1 MEQARRLIPGG
12 VSSSPRTGQRPCP
25 LAVVR
30 GSGSRLTD
38 VDGNEYIDYI
48 GAYGP
53 LLLGHGPSVVV
64 DAVRASLDAGLLFGL
79 QHEGEIRAAEAVVE
93 AVPSVDIVSFFGS
106 GSEAVNASLGVAR
119 GVTKRQLV
127 VKFEGHYHGWIEPI
141 GVSQP
146 GAAPQPGPSPLP
158 PIDVP
163 GWPATGS
170 VLVCPW
176 NDTEALAGLFADH
189 GAAIAAVI
197 MEPIACNGGTLQP
210 EPGYLDSVRDLCADH
225 GSLIIFD
232 EVITGFRMSVGG
244 AQERLGFQ
252 PDITVLAKAIASG
265 FPVAAVGG
273 SEAVMA
279 GALETGV
286 GLRGTY
292 NGNPPAMAA
301 TVATIEHLSARRD
314 DLYPRL
320 DGMGA
325 ALAAGLRDL
334 AATCG
339 AALSCNQV
347 GSVVSL
353 FWGLDTAPTT
363 YAEVARS
370 NSGALATFEGAL
382 TDAGVLSLPG
392 GRLYVSAAHDDGDI
406 DQTLSAAARALTV
419 TMRAHPA

>member
-1 MEQARRLIPGG
+1 
-12 VSSSPRTGQRPCP
+12 
-25 LAVVR
+25 
-30 GSGSRLTD
+30 
-38 VDGNEYIDYI
+38 
-48 GAYGP
+48 
-53 LLLGHGPSVVV
+53 
-64 DAVRASLDAGLLFGL
+64 
-79 QHEGEIRAAEAVVE
+79 VVE
-93 AVPSVDIVSFFGS
+93 AVPSVDMVSFFGS

-279 GALETGV
+279 AALETGV

-334 AATCG
+334 ADTCG